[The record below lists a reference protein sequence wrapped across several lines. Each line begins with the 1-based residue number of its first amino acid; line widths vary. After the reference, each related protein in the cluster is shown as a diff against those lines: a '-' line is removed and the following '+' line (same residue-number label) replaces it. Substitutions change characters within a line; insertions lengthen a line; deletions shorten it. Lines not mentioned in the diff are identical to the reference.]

1 MKPQIPLAL
10 LSFLLVQQ
18 FATAQLSPG
27 GQYPQGG
34 GQYPPGGGYPSGG
47 NYPQGQGQPLP
58 GGGIPMPRWPGKKGA
73 SKKSAEK
80 KDAVPTATTK
90 GMLRRLDE
98 KLLTLEAEDHRIV
111 RFELSENTKYKKSDL
126 KDKTELKT
134 SELKPG
140 DHLTVESVQ
149 DEQGYY
155 FALNVIFE
163 KAGSEADRASAN
175 VPDEILKVPGTGPS
189 GTPEDERPHQ
199 KRAGSKSE
207 EKADK
212 SAANLPAPLE
222 IPEDNRPRTVV
233 IAAET
238 PSGVD
243 GEAPPKTRRGR
254 PAPRK
259 RTADDDDVQEI
270 AVAKLPPLPNGESRA
285 ESEQP
290 QPRASLQ
297 RRTADESEQAQE
309 DPLITKARETSE
321 SYTETL
327 PNYIATQNT
336 TRYVSTTTKPS
347 WQAQDI
353 VSAEVIY
360 EAGKERYRN
369 LSVNGKKTN
378 KSIEEIGGSW
388 STGEFASVLID
399 VFARSTNAVFHSRG
413 SDTLNN
419 RATARF
425 DFFVNQQNSHWTV
438 HGAAQSY
445 RPAYKGAVWIDKETG
460 RVLRIEMQ
468 SRQMPQDFP
477 FDKVEMACD
486 YDFVRLGTMTQFLLP
501 VHSENLNCQRGSSI
515 CGRNTID
522 FRNYKKFGSDSTLI
536 LK

>member
-1 MKPQIPLAL
+1 
-10 LSFLLVQQ
+10 
-18 FATAQLSPG
+18 
-27 GQYPQGG
+27 
-34 GQYPPGGGYPSGG
+34 
-47 NYPQGQGQPLP
+47 
-58 GGGIPMPRWPGKKGA
+58 MPRWPGKKG
-73 SKKSAEK
+73 SKKAAEK
-80 KDAVPTATTK
+80 KDAIPTATTK

-98 KLLTLEAEDHRIV
+98 KLLIVEAEDHRIV
-111 RFELSENTKYKKSDL
+111 RFQLSENTKYKKADL
-126 KDKTELKT
+126 KDKVELKT
-134 SELKPG
+134 SEMRPG

-149 DEQGYY
+149 DDQGYF
-155 FALNVIFE
+155 FALNVIFD
-163 KAGSEADRASAN
+163 KAGSEADRASAS
-175 VPDEILKVPGTGPS
+175 VPDEILTVPGTGPS
-189 GTPEDERPHQ
+189 GTPEDERPHL
-199 KRAGSKSE
+199 KRAGSNEGPKGE
-207 EKADK
+207 EKAEK
-212 SAANLPAPLE
+212 PAANLPTPIE
-222 IPEDNRPRTVV
+222 VPQDNRPRTVV
-233 IAAET
+233 VAAEA
-238 PSGVD
+238 PRGVD
-243 GEAPPKTRRGR
+243 GEAPPKIKRGR

-259 RTADDDDVQEI
+259 PSAADDDPQDV
-270 AVAKLPPLPNGESRA
+270 AVAKLPPLPNGETRA
-285 ESEQP
+285 EAEQP
-290 QPRASLQ
+290 QSRATLQ
-297 RRTADESEQAQE
+297 RRAPDESEQAQE

-425 DFFVNQQNSHWTV
+425 DYFVNQENSHWTV

-501 VHSENLNCQRGSSI
+501 VHSENLTCQRGTSVCS
-515 CGRNTID
+515 RNTID
-522 FRNYKKFGSDSTLI
+522 FRNYKKFGSESTLI

>member
-1 MKPQIPLAL
+1 VKLRIPLAVLSVL
-10 LSFLLVQQ
+10 LIQQ
-18 FATAQLSPG
+18 LAIAQVYPGG
-27 GQYPQGG
+27 GQYPP
-34 GQYPPGGGYPSGG
+34 GQYPPGGGYPPGG
-47 NYPQGQGQPLP
+47 NYPQGQG
-58 GGGIPMPRWPGKKGA
+58 GGIPMPRMPGKKG
-73 SKKSAEK
+73 SKKAAEK
-80 KDAVPTATTK
+80 KDAIPTATTK
-90 GMLRRLDE
+90 GMLRRFDE

-111 RFELSENTKYKKSDL
+111 RFQLNENTKYKKADL
-126 KDKTELKT
+126 KDTTEFKT

-149 DEQGYY
+149 NDQGYF

-163 KAGSEADRASAN
+163 KAGSEADRASAG
-175 VPDEILKVPGTGPS
+175 VPDEILKPPGTGAS
-189 GTPEDERPHQ
+189 GTPDDDRPRQ
-199 KRAGSKSE
+199 RRAGSKDKEKEE
-207 EKADK
+207 EKAETPV
-212 SAANLPAPLE
+212 ATTPPPIEAQ
-222 IPEDNRPRTVV
+222 EDNRPRTVV
-233 IAAET
+233 VTGEA
-238 PSGVD
+238 PRGVD
-243 GEAPPKTRRGR
+243 GEAPPKIKRGR
-254 PAPRK
+254 PSPRK
-259 RTADDDDVQEI
+259 PSADDEPQEV
-270 AVAKLPPLPNGESRA
+270 AVTKPPTLPNGEPRA
-285 ESEQP
+285 EAEQP
-290 QPRASLQ
+290 QRRAV
-297 RRTADESEQAQE
+297 EEPEPAQE
-309 DPLITKARETSE
+309 DPLITKAREVSE

-336 TRYVSTTTKPS
+336 TRYISTTTKPS

-369 LSVNGKKTN
+369 IAVNGKKTS

-399 VFARSTNAVFHSRG
+399 VFARSTNAVFHSKG

-425 DFFVNQQNSHWTV
+425 DFFVNQENSHWTV

-445 RPAYKGAVWIDKETG
+445 RPAYKGALWIDKETA

-468 SRQMPQDFP
+468 SMRMPQDFP

-501 VHSENLNCQRGSSI
+501 VHSENLSCQRGTSI
-515 CGRNTID
+515 CSRNAID
-522 FRNYKKFGSDSTLI
+522 FRNYRKFGSESTLI

>member
-1 MKPQIPLAL
+1 
-10 LSFLLVQQ
+10 
-18 FATAQLSPG
+18 
-27 GQYPQGG
+27 
-34 GQYPPGGGYPSGG
+34 
-47 NYPQGQGQPLP
+47 
-58 GGGIPMPRWPGKKGA
+58 MPRWPGKKS
-73 SKKSAEK
+73 SKKSAAEK
-80 KDAVPTATTK
+80 KDAVPTASTK
-90 GMLRRLDE
+90 GMVRLLDE

-111 RFELSENTKYKKSDL
+111 RFQLNENTKYKKADL

-134 SELKPG
+134 SEIKPG

-149 DEQGYY
+149 DDQGYF
-155 FALNVIFE
+155 FALNVIFN

-175 VPDEILKVPGTGPS
+175 VPDEILKSPVAGPS
-189 GTPEDERPHQ
+189 GAPEDERPHL
-199 KRAGSKSE
+199 KRAGSKDESKEE
-207 EKADK
+207 EKTDK
-212 SAANLPAPLE
+212 PAAKQAKAEANLPAPIE
-222 IPEDNRPRTVV
+222 VPEDNRPRTVV
-233 IAAET
+233 VTAET
-238 PSGVD
+238 PRGVD
-243 GEAPPKTRRGR
+243 GEGPPKIKRGR

-259 RTADDDDVQEI
+259 PPASDDEPQEV
-270 AVAKLPPLPNGESRA
+270 AVAKLPPLPNGEPRSEAVTGGEQSRA
-285 ESEQP
+285 T
-290 QPRASLQ
+290 LQ
-297 RRTADESEQAQE
+297 RRPTEEPDQAQE

-369 LSVNGKKTN
+369 LAVNGKKTN

-413 SDTLNN
+413 SDTFNN

-425 DFFVNQQNSHWTV
+425 DFFVNQENSHWTV

-501 VHSENLNCQRGSSI
+501 VHSENLTCQRGTSTCS
-515 CGRNTID
+515 RNTID
-522 FRNYKKFGSDSTLI
+522 FRNYKKFGSESTLI

>member
-1 MKPQIPLAL
+1 ML
-10 LSFLLVQQ
+10 LIQQ
-18 FATAQLSPG
+18 LATAQLYPG
-27 GQYPQGG
+27 GQYPPGG
-34 GQYPPGGGYPSGG
+34 GQYPPGGGYPPGG

-58 GGGIPMPRWPGKKGA
+58 GGGIPMPRWPGKKS
-73 SKKSAEK
+73 SKKTAEK
-80 KDAVPTATTK
+80 KDAIPTASTK
-90 GMLRRLDE
+90 GMLRRFDE

-111 RFELSENTKYKKSDL
+111 RFQLSENTKYKKADL

-134 SELKPG
+134 SEIKPG

-149 DEQGYY
+149 DDQGYY
-155 FALNVIFE
+155 FALTVIFE
-163 KAGSEADRASAN
+163 KAGSEADRASAS
-175 VPDEILKVPGTGPS
+175 VPDEILKPPGTGPS
-189 GTPEDERPHQ
+189 GTPEDERPRLR
-199 KRAGSKSE
+199 RAGSKDE
-207 EKADK
+207 EKEEK
-212 SAANLPAPLE
+212 PAAKQAKGEANIPPPIE

-233 IAAET
+233 VTAET
-238 PSGVD
+238 PRGVD
-243 GEAPPKTRRGR
+243 GEAPPKIKRGR

-259 RTADDDDVQEI
+259 PSPGGEPQEV
-270 AVAKLPPLPNGESRA
+270 AVAKLPPLPNGEPRA
-285 ESEQP
+285 EAE
-290 QPRASLQ
+290 QPRATLQ
-297 RRTADESEQAQE
+297 GQAAGEPEQAQE
-309 DPLITKARETSE
+309 DPLITKAREASE

-327 PNYIATQNT
+327 PNYLATQNT
-336 TRYVSTTTKPS
+336 TRYISTTTKPS

-369 LSVNGKKTN
+369 IAVNGKKTN

-425 DFFVNQQNSHWTV
+425 DFFVNQENSHWTV

-501 VHSENLNCQRGSSI
+501 VHSENLSCQRGTSI
-515 CGRNTID
+515 CSRNTID
-522 FRNYKKFGSDSTLI
+522 FRNYRKFGSESTLI

>member
-1 MKPQIPLAL
+1 
-10 LSFLLVQQ
+10 
-18 FATAQLSPG
+18 
-27 GQYPQGG
+27 
-34 GQYPPGGGYPSGG
+34 
-47 NYPQGQGQPLP
+47 
-58 GGGIPMPRWPGKKGA
+58 MPRWPGKKG
-73 SKKSAEK
+73 SNKKTAEK
-80 KDAVPTATTK
+80 KDAIPTATTK
-90 GMLRRLDE
+90 GMLRRFDE

-111 RFELSENTKYKKSDL
+111 RFQLSENTKYKKADL

-134 SELKPG
+134 SEIKPG

-149 DEQGYY
+149 DDQGYY
-155 FALNVIFE
+155 FALTVIFE

-175 VPDEILKVPGTGPS
+175 VPDEILKAPGAGPS
-189 GTPEDERPHQ
+189 GTPEDERPHL
-199 KRAGSKSE
+199 KRAGSKEASKEE
-207 EKADK
+207 EKAETR
-212 SAANLPAPLE
+212 AANLPAPVE

-233 IAAET
+233 VTAET
-238 PSGVD
+238 PRGVD
-243 GEAPPKTRRGR
+243 GEAPPKIKRGR
-254 PAPRK
+254 PPQRK
-259 RTADDDDVQEI
+259 PSDRDDDSQEV
-270 AVAKLPPLPNGESRA
+270 AVAKLPPLPNGEPRA
-285 ESEQP
+285 EVEQP
-290 QPRASLQ
+290 QSRATLQ
-297 RRTADESEQAQE
+297 RRAAEEPERAQE

-369 LSVNGKKTN
+369 LAVNGKKTN

-413 SDTLNN
+413 SDTFNN

-425 DFFVNQQNSHWTV
+425 DYFVNQENSHWTV

-501 VHSENLNCQRGSSI
+501 VHSENLSCQRGTSI

-522 FRNYKKFGSDSTLI
+522 FRNYRKFGSESTLI